1 MPLLMFLKG
10 EHEHRRV
17 KRFYPTTNKINH
29 ADGIAKR
36 QHREKLLFNMGQQ
49 RLNSATPIRRNRI
62 GGHSINNGEALP
74 FMAPDKH
81 HHISTSTKQYDDV
94 YRWVAERSEDPAYE
108 VL

>member
-1 MPLLMFLKG
+1 MFSKG

-17 KRFYPTTNKINH
+17 KRFYPTTNKIKY

-36 QHREKLLFNMGQQ
+36 QHREKLLFNMGQRQ
-49 RLNSATPIRRNRI
+49 RNSATT
-62 GGHSINNGEALP
+62 INDGEALP

-94 YRWVAERSEDPAYE
+94 YRWVAEHSEDPAYE